1 MSATTTA
8 TVRTSH
14 ALASHPV
21 TLRTTWMVLAVVALA
36 ALCAV
41 SVAVGVRAVSLGDIV
56 AALSGRSDGLGAA
69 AVTARLP
76 RTVLAVLVGAAL
88 ALAGTGMQ
96 AVTRNPLADPSI
108 LGVSGGAALAVVA
121 GMAFFGLSGPYPMM
135 AVAMAGAAGAAV
147 LVYTIG
153 SLGSGGA
160 TPLKLTLAGAA
171 ATAAFLSLVS
181 AIQLPRVDIMEGFRF
196 WQIGGVGGATWDRTA
211 VVLPALAVGL
221 VLTLLSARAM
231 NSLALGDDLA
241 AGLGVRVLRARVVA
255 GSGAVIL
262 CGAATAVAGPIGFV
276 GLVVPHVCRLLI
288 GTDHRWLLPCSA
300 VTGAALLVG
309 ADMIGRTVGN
319 PSEIDVGIVTAV
331 VGAPLFIWIVRRQKV
346 REL

>member
-1 MSATTTA
+1 
-8 TVRTSH
+8 
-14 ALASHPV
+14 
-21 TLRTTWMVLAVVALA
+21 MVLAVLVLA
-36 ALCAV
+36 ALCTV
-41 SVAVGVRAVSLGDIV
+41 SVAVGVRAVSPGDIV

-121 GMAFFGLSGPYPMM
+121 GMAFFGLNGPYPMM
-135 AVAMAGAAGAAV
+135 AVAIAGAAGAAV
-147 LVYTIG
+147 LVYAIG

-171 ATAAFLSLVS
+171 ASAAFLSLVS

-262 CGAATAVAGPIGFV
+262 CGAATAGAGPIGFV

-288 GTDHRWLLPCSA
+288 GTDHRRLLPYSA

-309 ADMIGRTVGN
+309 ADVIGRIVGS

-331 VGAPLFIWIVRRQKV
+331 VGAPLFIWIVRRRKV